1 VTTWKP
7 HFLAIVCGG
16 LLTLSV
22 SSGSA
27 QETNDPRIDMA
38 HALFLSEVR
47 GGVLYHDTMGRED
60 GIDINAEILSR
71 FAALEFTTP
80 FLDTRA
86 MLRPHLGVNLNT
98 AGNTSMAYFGYSLTV
113 DLNTW
118 LFVEGSFGGMFHNG
132 NTGVNKPNALS
143 LGCNLLFREA
153 GSLGVR
159 FSESVNLSA
168 MIEHSSNAGGCTGNN
183 GMTNVGM
190 RLGYLF

>member
-1 VTTWKP
+1 MTIWK
-7 HFLAIVCGG
+7 LAISAITCGI
-16 LLTLSV
+16 LLNLSAPPAV
-22 SSGSA
+22 A
-27 QETNDPRIDMA
+27 QDRNGPRVELA

-47 GGVLYHDTMGRED
+47 GGVLYHDTMGREN

-98 AGNTSMAYFGYSLTV
+98 AGSTSMAYFGYSLTV

-132 NTGVNKPNALS
+132 NTGVNKPNTLS
-143 LGCNLLFREA
+143 LGCSLLFREA
-153 GSLGVR
+153 ASLGVR